1 MNRLKLKETM
11 DQIHMKEEMQKEI
24 IMKVK
29 RQTDRRAFGK
39 KRLHSAAPALVY
51 SPNDLLQNTG
61 SPPD

>member
-39 KRLHSAAPALVY
+39 KDYIRQLRQLP
-51 SPNDLLQNTG
+51 LLY
-61 SPPD
+61 

>member
-39 KRLHSAAPALVY
+39 KKITS
-51 SPNDLLQNTG
+51 G
-61 SPPD
+61 SCGSCRFCIDRRSSYP